1 MILDLGGSHLN
12 IEEQRRL
19 LKMWVEFL
27 GDRLPS
33 NSLMRQFYFEE
44 ILDSN
49 FYRYGMAAEFF
60 DILVNGVFD
69 ADEGIAPVRAPE
81 KNTRGGGDG
90 EAPTRAA

>member
-1 MILDLGGSHLN
+1 MMVDLGGSHLN

-27 GDRLPS
+27 GDRVPS

-69 ADEGIAPVRAPE
+69 ADEGVVPARAPQ
-81 KNTRGGGDG
+81 KGGDDG

>member
-1 MILDLGGSHLN
+1 MMVDLGGSHLN

-27 GDRLPS
+27 GDRVPS

-60 DILVNGVFD
+60 DILVNGIFD
-69 ADEGIAPVRAPE
+69 AEEGVAPVRAPE
-81 KNTRGGGDG
+81 KGGDDG